1 MTILHSWQRSL
12 LKVSPSHSTGISG
25 GSEDICTTFVSLPQ
39 FPGNFNYP
47 AIMKVVQLCNITI
60 NGFIDHN
67 NVDCNAK
74 MEESPGS
81 SAGDQYS
88 KDSFYAFQED
98 CFY

>member
-1 MTILHSWQRSL
+1 
-12 LKVSPSHSTGISG
+12 
-25 GSEDICTTFVSLPQ
+25 
-39 FPGNFNYP
+39 
-47 AIMKVVQLCNITI
+47 MKVVQLCNITI
-60 NGFIDHN
+60 NGFIDPN